1 MSACENVF
9 PLERSKYELLH
20 QIGRSESVEA
30 NWEVYVAKCTENQRL
45 VAVKQIDLDVC
56 PVTFEQIYNE
66 CKFWSTCCHTNMIDY
81 YGSFVDG
88 SLLWFLTEY
97 MDGGSIKDV
106 MQFGFARGFDE
117 TVIATLLKGVLQ
129 FLVYYHE
136 AKQIHRNL
144 RANNILLSLDGQVK
158 VGGVSS
164 SATMI
169 QEGHRKRARY
179 TMMSPSPYAA
189 PEVLMEGLGH
199 SEKVDI
205 WSLGIIAYEMCVGK
219 TPYDN
224 MTGLE
229 IVRAIVS
236 DPAPEVPH
244 DKKQYSS
251 QMRDFVKQC
260 LNKDPER
267 RPSAA
272 TLLKHGL
279 IKKAKGAQFLSETI
293 MANLPPLYQR
303 FELNDKGGEG
313 RAQHEKHEKIAFD
326 FECKDTPAEAPV
338 STTKIGRF
346 TVSVSKPADEGHAKP
361 EVEAPKPAPESPP
374 KTELDT
380 DVDHVETEVKDLST
394 QVTALEESHKQLQ
407 DILDEAQENIKL
419 LMERKAQKK

>member
-1 MSACENVF
+1 MSACENLF
-9 PLERSKYELLH
+9 PLERSKYEILN
-20 QIGRSESVEA
+20 QIGRSESTEA
-30 NWEVYVAKCTENQRL
+30 RWEVYVAKCTENQRL
-45 VAVKQIDLDVC
+45 VAVKQIDLDHC

-88 SLLWFLTEY
+88 SVLWFLTEY
-97 MDGGSIKDV
+97 MDGGSVKDV
-106 MQFGFARGFDE
+106 MQFGFSRGFEE
-117 TVIATLLKGVLQ
+117 TVIATILKGVLQ

-144 RANNILLSLDGQVK
+144 RANNVLLSLDGQVK

-189 PEVLMEGLGH
+189 PEVLMEGAGY

-205 WSLGIIAYEMCVGK
+205 WSLGIIAYEICVGK
-219 TPYDN
+219 TPYDARS
-224 MTGLE
+224 GLE

-236 DPAPEVPH
+236 DPPPEIPH
-244 DKKQYSS
+244 DKKGYS
-251 QMRDFVKQC
+251 QLRDFVKLC

-267 RPSAA
+267 RPTAA
-272 TLLKHGL
+272 SLLRHAL
-279 IKKAKGAQFLSETI
+279 IKKAKGPQFLAETI

-303 FELNDKGGEG
+303 FELNDKGEVGNQE
-313 RAQHEKHEKIAFD
+313 EKVPEKVTFD
-326 FECKDTPAEAPV
+326 FVCQEKPHVEQETV

-346 TVSVSKPADEGHAKP
+346 TVSVSKPAEEPPAKQ
-361 EVEAPKPAPESPP
+361 EVPQ
-374 KTELDT
+374 DT
-380 DVDHVETEVKDLST
+380 DVDHVETEMKDLTT
-394 QVTALEESHKQLQ
+394 QVSALEESNKQLQ

-419 LMERKAQKK
+419 LMERKAHKK